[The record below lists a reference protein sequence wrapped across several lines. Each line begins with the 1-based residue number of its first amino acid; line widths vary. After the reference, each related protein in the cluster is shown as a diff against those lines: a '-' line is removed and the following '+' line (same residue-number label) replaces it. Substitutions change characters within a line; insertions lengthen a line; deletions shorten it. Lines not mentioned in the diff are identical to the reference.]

1 MNWYSD
7 FYLHILIV
15 DGVELF
21 PLIHTCV
28 RTYTLTCVHANYYC
42 FLLYLK
48 KFSHFNKIFTI
59 EVFVFFTHGK
69 TEKAYD
75 ILLSPTVLQRQLTE
89 PIDIK

>member
-7 FYLHILIV
+7 FYLHVLIV
-15 DGVELF
+15 GGVELF
-21 PLIHTCV
+21 PLI
-28 RTYTLTCVHANYYC
+28 LTCVHTHTHANYYY

-48 KFSHFNKIFTI
+48 KFSYFNKIFTI